1 MPIWFTAHADFKSVT
16 GSGSLDGLVGAQFQF
31 DVVIDPSDMMR
42 YEISPRPLLVPK
54 THKVAGFIRSDG
66 QMYDTEAVSAA
77 PYDLDD
83 PGQLGV
89 RLQAN
94 DPALEL
100 DRLQYLV
107 TVVARDQGQLLPLDE
122 FYFDAPSD
130 DRDVFIP
137 LEVPL
142 PGQPFGRG
150 RPGFAIASVHV
161 DESAQLVF
169 VREDL
174 LELDP
179 IDIPM
184 PPASVAYAMTFGR

>member
-16 GSGSLDGLVGAQFQF
+16 GSGSLDGLVGTQFQF
-31 DVVIDPSDMMR
+31 DVVINPSDMMH

-54 THKVAGFIRSDG
+54 TRKVAGFIRSDG

-89 RLQAN
+89 RLLAN

-107 TVVARDQGQLLPLDE
+107 TVVARDQGQSLPLDE

-137 LEVPL
+137 LEAPL
-142 PGQPFGRG
+142 PDQPFGRG
-150 RPGFAIASVHV
+150 RPGFAIASAYR
-161 DESAQLVF
+161 DDDGLLVF

-174 LELDP
+174 YELDP
-179 IDIPM
+179 VELSA
-184 PPASVAYAMTFGR
+184 PPASIAYALTFGR